1 MHKKLAIYTD
11 IHFGAKSNDEV
22 HLKDCSEFIDY
33 VIDEVKK
40 NNCDTIIF
48 MGDWWE
54 NRHALNV
61 MTINYALQNISK
73 LNELNI
79 PIYMIVGNHDLFFRN
94 SRNMHSLELFRNFS
108 NITIVDEP
116 LSINDNMLLVP
127 YLFKEEYAP
136 LAPIIN
142 EHKYVFGHFEF
153 RNFYLTG
160 SSNTLCE
167 HGFIHKL
174 LNKPKYIFSGHYHKR
189 QAVDN
194 IVYIGNPF
202 GTNFGDVDDVA
213 RGMAILN
220 VETEELDLLDYNGPT
235 YHKTSLSY
243 IAENDISYPKNAR
256 IKCLIDI
263 PISYSDAQQIKKDLM
278 EAYQLRELIL
288 EENIKEQQA
297 AISES
302 AIKEL
307 DEMDLSSIDQSIK
320 KLIIEGVQDI
330 AGIQPQLLVNIYEG
344 I

>member
-1 MHKKLAIYTD
+1 MHKKLALCTD
-11 IHFGAKSNDEV
+11 IHFGAKGNDEV

-33 VIDEVKK
+33 FINQTKI
-40 NNCDTIIF
+40 NNCDAIVF
-48 MGDWWE
+48 LGDWWE

-73 LNELNI
+73 LNNLNI

-116 LSINDNMLLVP
+116 LSIDNLLLVP
-127 YLFKEEYAP
+127 YLFKEEYAS

-160 SSNTLCE
+160 SSNTVSE

-189 QAVDN
+189 QAADN

-220 VETEELDLLDYNGPT
+220 TETEELELLDYNGPT
-235 YHKTSLSY
+235 YHKTTLSN
-243 IAENDISYPKNAR
+243 IVENDIVYPKNAR

-263 PISYSDAQQIKKDLM
+263 PISYSDAQQIKKDLT